1 MTATEEEFAQT
12 LASYEA
18 AAIKTGQWNGT
29 DAVEFSNDGATWAP
43 VWVKTDEHAFPVFA
57 RARVHRAG
65 VEHADWQYVSWDES
79 IPAVDDWRA
88 LWERK
93 PMKLFGAYAQRSA
106 IRHAFRD
113 VIGDRRDP
121 DEIDPAAPTTGPAT
135 PVARDWDA
143 EYRAAGSIDVLTAVR
158 AAVRAVRQN
167 TDPLEE
173 LFAER
178 KKELETSPWG
188 EPGTPA
194 SEEARTSTGA
204 LRQTES
210 ERTPGLPR
218 DYLKPS
224 SPKKRNRKRGR
235 R

>member
-43 VWVKTDEHAFPVFA
+43 VWVKTDEHAFPSFA

-65 VEHADWQYVSWDES
+65 VEHADWQYVSWAES
-79 IPAVDDWRA
+79 IPAVEDWRA

-106 IRHAFRD
+106 IRHAFRE
-113 VIGDRRDP
+113 VIGDRRDA
-121 DEIDPAAPTTGPAT
+121 DEIDPAAPTAAPETAAPG
-135 PVARDWDA
+135 RDWDGEIEAATSSEQLTLIWA
-143 EYRAAGSIDVLTAVR
+143 EARDQRKRTGPREVIY
-158 AAVRAVRQN
+158 
-167 TDPLEE
+167 
-173 LFAER
+173 ER
-178 KKELETSPWG
+178 KLAELEAAEADAWG
-188 EPGTPA
+188 EPGTQATAP
-194 SEEARTSTGA
+194 ETRT
-204 LRQTES
+204 LRPS
-210 ERTPGLPR
+210 AR
-218 DYLKPS
+218 DYLPAKS
-224 SPKKRNRKRGR
+224 SATKRQKKRGR